1 MTRIPA
7 QIVVLGGGFGG
18 LYAAMTLQRELAGS
32 DVAQVT
38 LVDRR
43 NYFTFT
49 PFLPEVAAG
58 TLGRVHVTYPLRF
71 LAQKGR
77 FCFVQGTVQDFNLA
91 EQTIRTETT
100 TLTYDYLIVSLGG
113 VPSFFGNSHIAA
125 HALTLN
131 SIDDA
136 LAIRNHAI
144 RCFEH
149 AVVESDPIRRRQLL
163 TFVVAGAGP
172 CGVEVAA
179 ELRHLIRTVLL
190 KYYPVDPSEIR
201 ILLVSKG
208 DRILPD
214 FAGELAET
222 GQKTLM
228 KRGIEVRLHTRVTG
242 ASMEHVELN
251 DHELIPTRTLI
262 WAAGVTANPVLAKLP
277 VPRSPQGGIVVDEF
291 LTIPACPEVYVIGD
305 GASVVDRRQGRPYPA
320 LAPVAIRQGIRAAGN
335 ILNMLQGR
343 IREPFRFDFTGNI
356 VGLGCGMALVN
367 LLGLKF
373 HGRLGWWFYRMAYLQ
388 RLVSFRN
395 KASLTLTLALNAIF
409 GRDISCETWPEADQ
423 RALSGRVSAGAP
435 GFGRAGHRVSTAS
448 VPAVCPLCRARVDV
462 QGRFAALPAASD

>member
-1 MTRIPA
+1 MTRKPA

-32 DVAQVT
+32 GAAQVT

-58 TLGRVHVTYPLRF
+58 TLGRAHVTYPFRF

-77 FCFVQGTVQDFNLA
+77 FHFIQGVVRTFDLA
-91 EQTIRTETT
+91 ERVIRTDTT
-100 TLTYDYLIVSLGG
+100 TIPYDHLIVSLGG
-113 VPSFFGNSHIAA
+113 APSFFGNPHIEA

-131 SIDDA
+131 SVDKA
-136 LAIRNHAI
+136 LAIRNHI
-144 RCFEH
+144 IHLFEH
-149 AVVESDPIRRRQLL
+149 AVVESDPLRRRQLL

-179 ELRHLIRTVLL
+179 ELHHLIRTALL
-190 KYYPVDPSEIR
+190 KYYSVDPSEIR
-201 ILLVSKG
+201 ILVVCKG
-208 DRILPD
+208 DRILPH
-214 FAGELAET
+214 FAREMAET
-222 GQKTLM
+222 GQQTLV
-228 KRGIEVRLHTRVTG
+228 KRGIEVKLCTQVTG
-242 ASMEHVELN
+242 ASGEHVEFN
-251 DHELIPTRTLI
+251 HQEIIPTRTLI
-262 WAAGVTANPVLAKLP
+262 WAAGVTPNPVLAQLP
-277 VPRSPQGGIVVDEF
+277 APKSRQGGIVVDEF
-291 LTIPACPEVYVIGD
+291 LKLSEFPEVYVIGD
-305 GASVVDRRQGRPYPA
+305 GASVLDRRNGRPYPA

-335 ILNMLQGR
+335 ILNTLQGR
-343 IREPFRFDFTGNI
+343 VREPFRFDFTGNI

-395 KASLTLTLALNAIF
+395 KASLALTLALNAIF
-409 GRDISCETWPEADQ
+409 DRDISCDTWPEADRSMQ
-423 RALSGRVSAGAP
+423 CERGIRPLSPIQGHRSSPDPLSDCPRCGARAAGA
-435 GFGRAGHRVSTAS
+435 
-448 VPAVCPLCRARVDV
+448 L
-462 QGRFAALPAASD
+462 